1 MIIPQTVKITTL
13 KPQKMMSKCD
23 FLGNLFFYEIAVLQ
37 VVSSTGG
44 EKIQIS
50 SPHACFSLPAYLYWC
65 AEKYRASLSPNPVL
79 VSTTAKCH
87 IGLTVPLEICNL
99 CVTKHS

>member
-44 EKIQIS
+44 KKS
-50 SPHACFSLPAYLYWC
+50 KSLLPTPAFLFQLTC
-65 AEKYRASLSPNPVL
+65 
-79 VSTTAKCH
+79 
-87 IGLTVPLEICNL
+87 IGVQKNTGLR
-99 CVTKHS
+99 